1 MLNLI
6 RLIRILVRMWSWWKL
21 EIIQEILFQAAD
33 IHIEKKNWRKRR
45 ILRNMKTHKI
55 NVLVETMYSTS
66 FVQGLRKQ
74 NNLDLNLRKEPF
86 LARNLYTFVST
97 FSFFNKTVQRR
108 QIQDRERQ
116 ETESKINTSE
126 GGSTSNIWNRKGT
139 SVNRKKWLIRIVGF
153 TVC

>member
-1 MLNLI
+1 
-6 RLIRILVRMWSWWKL
+6 
-21 EIIQEILFQAAD
+21 
-33 IHIEKKNWRKRR
+33 
-45 ILRNMKTHKI
+45 MKTHKI

-126 GGSTSNIWNRKGT
+126 GGSTSNI
-139 SVNRKKWLIRIVGF
+139 
-153 TVC
+153 